1 MEQVKWSDNR
11 KTKEKS
17 PEDIESQYWRDFIRG
32 LGVEKYG
39 KTRII
44 KKWIIEKVDAETC
57 LYGYY

>member
-1 MEQVKWSDNR
+1 M
-11 KTKEKS
+11 
-17 PEDIESQYWRDFIRG
+17 RG